1 MNNETILKMQKMR
14 LPALIQNYR
23 EQLENPEMY
32 DYMTFE
38 ERVTLMIDAEYGS
51 RENNK
56 IKRLLKQ
63 SGIPNRTA
71 YMEGIEYLH
80 DSHLNKEVHSL
91 LRTNDYIRKGLNVML
106 IGATGCGKT
115 YIACALATN
124 ACHHEYKTLYYRLNE
139 FFAELETA
147 RIQGKYEELLVRLG
161 KVPLMILDDFLLLPT
176 TSEQQRDLLIL
187 MRARDE
193 NQHSTVLC
201 SQVSVQ
207 GWHERLGSGGVADTL
222 LDRITTNGYELNIDG
237 DVSMRKRHSRI

>member
-14 LPALIQNYR
+14 LSALIQNYR

-71 YMEGIEYLH
+71 YMEGIEYLP
-80 DSHLNKEVHSL
+80 DRHLNKEVLSL

-124 ACHHEYKTLYYRLNE
+124 ACHNEYKTLYYRLNE

-201 SQVSVQ
+201 SQISVQ
-207 GWHERLGSGGVADTL
+207 GWHKRLGSGGVADTL

>member
-1 MNNETILKMQKMR
+1 MKCRI
-14 LPALIQNYR
+14 PALESLVLSFRNGGFHHTR
-23 EQLENPEMY
+23 
-32 DYMTFE
+32 
-38 ERVTLMIDAEYGS
+38 IDGFRDRTGCVKPS
-51 RENNK
+51 G
-56 IKRLLKQ
+56 ILKQ

-71 YMEGIEYLH
+71 YMEGIEYLP
-80 DSHLNKEVHSL
+80 DRHLNKEVLSL
-91 LRTNDYIRKGLNVML
+91 IRTNDYIRKRLNVML

-193 NQHSTVLC
+193 NQHSAVLC

-222 LDRITTNGYELNIDG
+222 LDRITTNGYELNIYG

>member
-56 IKRLLKQ
+56 PDR
-63 SGIPNRTA
+63 
-71 YMEGIEYLH
+71 
-80 DSHLNKEVHSL
+80 HLNKEVLSL

-124 ACHHEYKTLYYRLNE
+124 ACHHEYKTIYYRLNE

-147 RIQGKYEELLVRLG
+147 RIQGRYEELLVRLG

>member
-1 MNNETILKMQKMR
+1 MKCRIL
-14 LPALIQNYR
+14 ALESLVLSFRNGGFHH
-23 EQLENPEMY
+23 
-32 DYMTFE
+32 TG
-38 ERVTLMIDAEYGS
+38 IDGFRDRTGCVKLS
-51 RENNK
+51 G
-56 IKRLLKQ
+56 ILKQ

-71 YMEGIEYLH
+71 YMEGIEYLP
-80 DSHLNKEVHSL
+80 DRHLNKEVLSL
-91 LRTNDYIRKGLNVML
+91 IRTNDYIRKRLNVML
-106 IGATGCGKT
+106 IGATGCGKA

-147 RIQGKYEELLVRLG
+147 RIQGKYEELLARLG
-161 KVPLMILDDFLLLPT
+161 KVPLLILDDYLLLPT

-207 GWHERLGSGGVADTL
+207 GWHERLGSGGIADTL